1 MVKIFALIAVAIIGC
16 VLLFASS
23 KPDTFQVERS
33 IRIKASPEDV
43 FVLINDFHNWDG
55 WSPWTQKDP
64 AMKIVHSGARS
75 GMGTVYEWAGNRD
88 VGSGRMEIIDMS
100 PPSKIIIQL
109 DIAEP
114 FAAHNM
120 VEFSLEPIDDHVE
133 TTWRTHGPMSFIAK
147 LFSLFLSMDSMIGPD
162 FETGLAN
169 LKELA
174 EN

>member
-1 MVKIFALIAVAIIGC
+1 MVKSFALIAVAIIGC

-23 KPDTFQVERS
+23 KPATFQVERS

-75 GMGTVYEWAGNRD
+75 GMGAVYEWVGNRD
-88 VGSGRMEIIDMS
+88 VSSGRMEIIDMS
-100 PPSKIIIQL
+100 PLSKIIIQL

-114 FAAHNM
+114 FAAQNV
-120 VEFSLEPIDDHVE
+120 VEFSLEPIAERVE

-147 LFSLFLSMDSMIGPD
+147 SFSLFSNMDTMFGPD
-162 FETGLAN
+162 FESGLEN
-169 LKELA
+169 LKALA
-174 EN
+174 EQ